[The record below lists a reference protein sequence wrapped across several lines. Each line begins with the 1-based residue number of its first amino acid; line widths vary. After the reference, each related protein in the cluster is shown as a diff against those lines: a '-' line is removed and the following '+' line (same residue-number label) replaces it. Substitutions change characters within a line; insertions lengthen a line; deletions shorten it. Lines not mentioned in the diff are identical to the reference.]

1 MEEKRGSLDTPSETG
16 ERILRAFLKL
26 TAERGIEATTTR
38 ALAEEAGVNEVTIF
52 RNFKD
57 KATLVR
63 EAYRRF
69 APAQRIATYSLSID
83 TSSSER
89 AAEGLVT
96 CLKFLR
102 DALREHPQL
111 LLSGMSEYWR
121 FPEIAKELAL
131 HPEESHTLIGR
142 ALEQASPW
150 LRPEVD
156 RGTTILSLIGLLLI
170 TVSWQYRGWLT
181 MTEEEWD
188 AKLEAAIRPLMRE

>member
-1 MEEKRGSLDTPSETG
+1 MEEKQGSTSVPSETA

-63 EAYRRF
+63 DAYRHF
-69 APAQRIATYSLSID
+69 APGHRIAAYPLAID
-83 TSSSER
+83 ASNPER
-89 AAEGLVT
+89 AMEGLVT

-111 LLSGMSEYWR
+111 LLSGLSEYWR
-121 FPEIAKELAL
+121 FPEIAQELAL
-131 HPEESHTLIGR
+131 HPEASRTLLGR
-142 ALEQASPW
+142 ALEQAAPW

-156 RGTTILSLIGLLLI
+156 RSTTVLSLMGLLLI

>member
-1 MEEKRGSLDTPSETG
+1 MEEKQGSISGLSETA

-26 TAERGIEATTTR
+26 IAERGIEATTTR
-38 ALAEEAGVNEVTIF
+38 ALAEEACVNEVTIF

-63 EAYRRF
+63 EAYRHF
-69 APAQRIATYSLSID
+69 APGDCIAKYPLAID
-83 TSSSER
+83 VSNPER

-102 DALREHPQL
+102 DVLREHPQL
-111 LLSGMSEYWR
+111 LLSGLSEYWR
-121 FPEIAKELAL
+121 FPEIAQELAL
-131 HPEESHTLIGR
+131 HPEASHTLLGR
-142 ALEQASPW
+142 ALEQAAPM

-156 RGTTILSLIGLLLI
+156 RGTTVLSLIGLLLI

>member
-1 MEEKRGSLDTPSETG
+1 MEEKQGSVSALSETA
-16 ERILRAFLKL
+16 ERILGAFLKL
-26 TAERGIEATTTR
+26 TAERGLEATTTR

-69 APAQRIATYSLSID
+69 APGHRIAAYPLTID
-83 TSSSER
+83 VSTPQQ

-96 CLKFLR
+96 CLKFIR

-111 LLSGMSEYWR
+111 LLSGLSEYWR
-121 FPEIAKELAL
+121 FPELAQELSL
-131 HPEESHTLIGR
+131 HPQASHSLLGR
-142 ALEQASPW
+142 ALEQAAPM

-156 RGTTILSLIGLLLI
+156 QSTTVLSLIGLLLI

>member
-1 MEEKRGSLDTPSETG
+1 MEEKQGSVTAPSETA
-16 ERILRAFLKL
+16 ERILTAFLKL
-26 TAERGIEATTTR
+26 VAERGIEATTTR

-63 EAYRRF
+63 EAYRHF
-69 APAQRIATYSLSID
+69 APGHRIAAYPLAID
-83 TSSSER
+83 ASNPEQ
-89 AAEGLVT
+89 AAKGLVA

-111 LLSGMSEYWR
+111 LLSGLSEYWR
-121 FPEIAKELAL
+121 FPEIAQELAL
-131 HPEESHTLIGR
+131 HPEASHSLLGR
-142 ALEQASPW
+142 ALIQAAPM

-156 RGTTILSLIGLLLI
+156 HTATVLSLIGLLLI

-181 MTEEEWD
+181 LTEEQWD
-188 AKLEAAIRPLMRE
+188 FTLEAAIRPLMRE

>member
-1 MEEKRGSLDTPSETG
+1 MEEKQGSTPVPSETA
-16 ERILRAFLKL
+16 ERILKAFLKL

-63 EAYRRF
+63 EAYRHF
-69 APAQRIATYSLSID
+69 APGHRIATYPLTID
-83 TSSSER
+83 ASSPER

-121 FPEIAKELAL
+121 FPEIAQELAL
-131 HPEESHTLIGR
+131 HPEASHTLLGR
-142 ALEQASPW
+142 ALEQAAPM

-156 RGTTILSLIGLLLI
+156 RGTTVLSLIGLLLI

-188 AKLEAAIRPLMRE
+188 AKLEAAIRPLIQK